1 MATRILLADGDEE
14 IRKLMRE
21 VINQRLGW
29 HVCAE
34 ASDGIEAVEK
44 AKASCPDLA
53 VLALKMP
60 RLDGLEAS
68 KQILHTCPQSIVIAN
83 SLYDPRPLLAEIRR
97 AGVRAFVSKTRV
109 GTDLMPAIEAT
120 LAGRTW
126 VRLEGQDCGLDLE
139 DPTEQAGARHLI
151 WAPDPT
157 FEGFSCSNCRW
168 RISNEEAGDLRN
180 TEQAFGNHA
189 CGNYPS
195 RKKAAGI

>member
-1 MATRILLADGDEE
+1 MATRILLADSREE
-14 IRKLMRE
+14 IRKLIRE
-21 VINQRLGW
+21 IINQRSDW

-44 AKASCPDLA
+44 AKAFCPDLA
-53 VLALKMP
+53 ILALKMP
-60 RLDGLEAS
+60 RLDGLETS

-83 SLYDPRPLLAEIRR
+83 SLYDPRPLLAEIRK
-97 AGVRAFVSKTRV
+97 AGVRAFVSKTRI
-109 GTDLMPAIEAT
+109 GTELVPAIEAT

-126 VRLEGQDCGLDLE
+126 VRLEGQDCDLDLE
-139 DPTEQAGARHLI
+139 EAAEQVSARHLI

-157 FEGFSCSNCRW
+157 FEGFSCSSCRW

-180 TEQAFGNHA
+180 IEQAFGSHA
-189 CGNYPS
+189 CGNYPP

>member
-1 MATRILLADGDEE
+1 MATRILLADGHEE

-53 VLALKMP
+53 ILALKMP

-83 SLYDPRPLLAEIRR
+83 SLNDPRPLLAEIRK
-97 AGVRAFVSKTRV
+97 AGVRAFVSKTRI
-109 GTDLMPAIEAT
+109 GTDLVLAIEAT

-126 VRLEGQDCGLDLE
+126 LRLEGQDCHLDSE
-139 DPTEQAGARHLI
+139 EAAEQVSARHLI

-157 FEGFSCSNCRW
+157 FEGFSCSSCRW

-180 TEQAFGNHA
+180 IERAFGSHA
-189 CGNYPS
+189 CGDYPP
-195 RKKAAGI
+195 RKRAAGI